1 MCPATI
7 AYPREVSSARPAETA
22 IFVDRVSKQFDL
34 PREQVHTLKERFLH
48 PFKSTQTDTLHALR
62 DVSFDVRKGEFFGIA
77 GRNGS
82 GKSTLL
88 KCVAGIYGVTAGDIY
103 VNGAVSTFIE
113 LGVGF
118 NPDLPATDNI
128 LLNATMLGLS
138 PRASRERIDAV
149 LDFAE
154 LREFADLKLKNYS
167 SGMLVRLAFSVM
179 IQVDAEVL
187 IIDEVLAVGDAAF
200 QQKCYDEFERIR
212 RSGKTVLFVTHD
224 MNAVRRF
231 CDRAV
236 LLEKGR
242 LIAEGDPEDV
252 GVRYLQLNFSAE
264 ARAAEREAAEAAAA
278 APVASGEAAPATPA
292 VFHGDEGATLGDG
305 GAEITEAWFED
316 EAGAPQYT
324 LANGE
329 PAAFA
334 MRVRFSEDVQDP
346 LFAMSLLNGQRMQLF
361 SAASVF
367 TDPAPGRFRA
377 GEEAVWRVRFDNI
390 LGPDRYHVTCAVTLT
405 DGRWLQLRE
414 RMFSIVIT
422 STRPTGSLVD
432 VPYRLDLQRAPS
444 TEGMPR

>member
-7 AYPREVSSARPAETA
+7 AYPRHVSSARPAETA

-88 KCVAGIYGVTAGDIY
+88 KCVAGIYGVTTGDIY

-138 PRASRERIDAV
+138 PRASRTRIDAV

-252 GVRYLQLNFSAE
+252 GVR
-264 ARAAEREAAEAAAA
+264 
-278 APVASGEAAPATPA
+278 
-292 VFHGDEGATLGDG
+292 DEGATLGDG

-334 MRVRFSEDVQDP
+334 MRVRFTEDVQDP

-367 TDPAPGRFRA
+367 SDPTPGRFRA

-432 VPYRLDLQRAPS
+432 VPYRLDLERAPS
-444 TEGMPR
+444 TEGLPR